1 MLNVL
6 FGEYLSDIILLD
18 RNKSMGIDDIIKKI
32 LELNGN
38 RFVEFKDRENKE
50 DLFKICFQEDLF
62 SILEK
67 YKADKS
73 SYFVEV
79 VKSNKISTE
88 QVAR

>member
-1 MLNVL
+1 MKDDEKPKKEMLNVL

-50 DLFKICFQEDLF
+50 DLFKNMLPRRSLF
-62 SILEK
+62 NFGKIQSRQIIL
-67 YKADKS
+67 
-73 SYFVEV
+73 FC
-79 VKSNKISTE
+79 
-88 QVAR
+88 